1 MNDEILIKKL
11 GKNLD
16 KELESINFSA
26 DYQNHAKQKLETFSI
41 KIFNLKAVE
50 ANILKQTCLSLGF
63 DAAVNR
69 YAVNCKCDFS
79 DAIVCATKLQLKNL
93 AEKLKLQ
100 PFRLKT
106 LSENLKNFLSEKKT
120 YTISGQEFDFA
131 KTYIMGILNV
141 TPDSFSDGGKNFET
155 ETAVQNAVKMISDGA
170 KIIDIGGES
179 TRPTA
184 QKITAQEETD
194 RVLPVIKKIREQN
207 KDIILSLDTIH
218 PETAK
223 TAIEA
228 GVDILNN
235 VEAPEVFEP
244 IFDFL
249 AEKQTPIV
257 IMHSEGVP
265 PKPVLQ
271 DYNGDIADKIFKFFA
286 EKINY
291 LKAKGLSNNLFILD
305 VGIGFGKSINDQF
318 ELIKRA
324 DEFCNLEYPVLWGI
338 SRKSFMTKTFVGEN
352 PDELT
357 QIFSQHLIMK
367 NANILRTHNV
377 EQLAKLQ
384 NCLSKIK

>member
-11 GKNLD
+11 GKNID
-16 KELESINFSA
+16 KELESVNFSA
-26 DYQNHAKQKLETFSI
+26 EYQNHAKQKLETFSI
-41 KIFNLKAVE
+41 KIFNLKSVE

-69 YAVNCKCDFS
+69 YAINCECDFS
-79 DAIVCATKLQLKNL
+79 DAIICATKLQLKNL
-93 AEKLKLQ
+93 AEKLKIQ

-106 LSENLKNFLSEKKT
+106 LAEKLKNFLSEKKS
-120 YTISGQEFDFA
+120 YVISGQDFDFA
-131 KTYIMGILNV
+131 QTYIMGILNV
-141 TPDSFSDGGKNFET
+141 TPDSFSDGGKNFDT
-155 ETAVQNAVKMISDGA
+155 ETAVKNAFKMIADGA

-184 QKITAQEETD
+184 QKITAQQEID

-218 PETAK
+218 PTTAK
-223 TAIEA
+223 IAIDA

-235 VEAPEVFEP
+235 VETPEVFEP

-324 DEFCNLEYPVLWGI
+324 DEFCNYEYPVLWGI

-352 PDELT
+352 PDALT

-377 EQLAKLQ
+377 EQLAKLK
-384 NCLSKIK
+384 NYLSKIK

>member
-1 MNDEILIKKL
+1 MKEEILIKKL
-11 GKNLD
+11 GTNID
-16 KELESINFSA
+16 KELESIHFSA
-26 DYQNHAKQKLETFSI
+26 DYKNHAIEKLQMFSI

-79 DAIVCATKLQLKNL
+79 DAIICATKIQLKNL
-93 AEKLKLQ
+93 TEKLKIQ
-100 PFRLKT
+100 PFRLKSLAEKLRT
-106 LSENLKNFLSEKKT
+106 LLAEKKS
-120 YTISGQEFDFA
+120 YTISGKEFDFS
-131 KTYIMGILNV
+131 KTYIMGILNI
-141 TPDSFSDGGKNFET
+141 TPDSFSDGGRNFDT
-155 ETAVQNAVKMISDGA
+155 KTAVKNAFQMISDGA

-184 QKITAQEETD
+184 KKITAQEEID

-207 KDIILSLDTIH
+207 KNIILSLDTIH
-218 PETAK
+218 TETAK
-223 TAIEA
+223 IAIEN
-228 GVDILNN
+228 GIDILNN

-271 DYNGDIADKIFKFFA
+271 DCEEDITDKIFKFFA
-286 EKINY
+286 KKIAY
-291 LKAKGLSNNLFILD
+291 LKEKGLSKNLFILD
-305 VGIGFGKSINDQF
+305 TGIGFGKSVNDQF
-318 ELIKRA
+318 KLIKRA
-324 DEFCNLEYPVLWGI
+324 DEFSTLGYPVLWGI
-338 SRKSFMTKTFVGEN
+338 SRKSFMTKTFVDEN

-377 EQLAKLQ
+377 KQIAKLQ
-384 NCLSKIK
+384 NYLSKIK